1 MKIILFLLL
10 TIYTASAITWSTYTG
25 ATGTADTCP
34 PTAGEAL
41 MESNEKRLLSCDA
54 DTLRKYYNEND
65 CCIVNLANCNY
76 IERAWWMRVNVLK
89 HNSLCTYGALKTAL
103 RHSNLEEIALT

>member
-1 MKIILFLLL
+1 
-10 TIYTASAITWSTYTG
+10 
-25 ATGTADTCP
+25 
-34 PTAGEAL
+34 